1 MTPAEPR
8 CMTPAEIDAWWR
20 ANRTIRNQERTA
32 VSPCQDCSRIFAD
45 TMRMVGR
52 CDGRYPGEITA
63 PEDEDRRSRAWAY
76 PSEEER
82 LEARRA
88 SWRASQA
95 RRRTLQGAV

>member
-32 VSPCQDCSRIFAD
+32 VSPCQDCSHIFAE

-52 CDGRYPGEITA
+52 CDGTYPGERGPA
-63 PEDEDRRSRAWAY
+63 PEPTPIHSWAY
-76 PSEEER
+76 ATEEER
-82 LEARRA
+82 IAARRA
-88 SWRASQA
+88 TWRLSNS
-95 RRRTLQGAV
+95 RRRAAMA